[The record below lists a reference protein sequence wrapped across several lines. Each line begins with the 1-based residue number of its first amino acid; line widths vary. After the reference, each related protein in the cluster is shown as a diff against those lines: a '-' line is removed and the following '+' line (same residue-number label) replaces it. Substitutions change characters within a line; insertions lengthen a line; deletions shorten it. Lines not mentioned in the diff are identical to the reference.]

1 MVKFG
6 RHIRGV
12 SQYSRYFVVDYDAL
26 KKLVENN
33 RDPDAFAVEWRRQ
46 LAHAEE
52 TQDAACKKLWQLVWE
67 SICSEP
73 ESCGM
78 TQEEALRLFVQLGEP
93 TLTRPRQ
100 HPPPPLLRPLR
111 SPLSARATHRL
122 SARVAVDAAAL

>member
-33 RDPDAFAVEWRRQ
+33 RDPDAFAAEWRRQ

-52 TQDAACKKLWQLVWE
+52 TQDAACKKLWKLVWE

-93 TLTRPRQ
+93 
-100 HPPPPLLRPLR
+100 
-111 SPLSARATHRL
+111 SPLPRRARNWIREMGPLPHHSHPTPSAP
-122 SARVAVDAAAL
+122 SAAPLTPSAVSS